1 MAENLNREGL
11 DLNNVTVWS
20 GRPKRQKRPP
30 PTTYWE
36 EYVETDTWYQNKLVE
51 DVPEEEM
58 WAALED
64 DDVDDEGE
72 EGDDEVDSQ
81 EEDDEFE
88 ASPQAMNPPSAPPP
102 KDPPAP
108 KPRKYTG
115 PPKGSD
121 AAKAQMERVRAAQ
134 WAKAG
139 LKI

>member
-1 MAENLNREGL
+1 MTTIEDMAENLNREGL

-88 ASPQAMNPPSAPPP
+88 GNLSEDNLSESTSDESSECSSP
-102 KDPPAP
+102 
-108 KPRKYTG
+108 
-115 PPKGSD
+115 
-121 AAKAQMERVRAAQ
+121 ERPTRTETPQ
-134 WAKAG
+134 IHRTTEG
-139 LKI
+139 E